1 MRALRKSLRALRLN
15 IQRTMIKDIVF
26 PEVEDIAVAIV
37 QEHEGLNE
45 YYVYLINLKFVDIKN
60 ILVVSNGYG
69 LVNEKPVK
77 TSTLRNFFDEV
88 KQHDY
93 IKIEP
98 IDKEVFG
105 LSNEFWVSFTVNNQ
119 LFDKQF
125 IFLPETIVEANFV
138 NIPII
143 EKKGVL
149 IK

>member
-1 MRALRKSLRALRLN
+1 MRALRTSLRALRLN
-15 IQRTMIKDIVF
+15 TQRNMIKDIVF

-37 QEHEGLNE
+37 QEHEGLDE
-45 YYVYLINLKFVDIKN
+45 YYVCLINLKFVDIKN
-60 ILVVSNGYG
+60 VLVVSNGYG
-69 LVNEKPVK
+69 LSNDKQVK

-105 LSNEFWVSFTVNNQ
+105 LTNEFWVSFTLNNQ

-138 NIPII
+138 NIPIV